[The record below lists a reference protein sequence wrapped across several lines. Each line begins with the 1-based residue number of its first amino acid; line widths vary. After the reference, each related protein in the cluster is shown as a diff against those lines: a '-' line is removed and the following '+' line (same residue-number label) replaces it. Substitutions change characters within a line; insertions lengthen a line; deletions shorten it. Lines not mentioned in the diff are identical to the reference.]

1 MSSNPITI
9 KEDMNFLDYP
19 NWIVSNKETSTVLRL
34 TMKNDNGFYEMKS
47 PEGLPGRFD
56 KVVLYF
62 LIYKMQDNPIKSS
75 EVVTTRYEIAKN
87 VLFQE
92 KNFSKTKYD
101 RIMLALKR
109 WKAIYIK
116 FEGIFFERDNHTIK
130 YFSILDFVSL
140 DKKTNKLSIKFND
153 QYMKQLEESNFYRM
167 INFHEYK
174 KLTRPVSARLYEIL
188 TREFSNSHLW
198 CVDVM
203 ELGERLTLEKR
214 FFPSHILGSV
224 TPALEEIN
232 QNSTMSISFDYDKK
246 RLLCIFKKN
255 PSIPPIQQPEKA

>member
-1 MSSNPITI
+1 MAITDSNRICI
-9 KEDMNFLDYP
+9 KEDLNFLEYP
-19 NWIVSNKETSTVLRL
+19 NWVVSNRDTS
-34 TMKNDNGFYEMKS
+34 KNSDTQQVQKVVFQQDNGFYEMKS
-47 PEGLPGRFD
+47 SEGLPGRFD
-56 KVVLYF
+56 KVVLYY
-62 LIYKMQDNPIKSS
+62 LIYKMQGNSIKSP
-75 EVVTTRYEIAKN
+75 EVITTRYEIAKN
-87 VLFQE
+87 VLFQD

-130 YFSILDFVSL
+130 YFSIIDFVSL
-140 DKKTNKLSIKFND
+140 DKKTNQLSIKFND

-174 KLTRPVSARLYEIL
+174 KLTRPAAARLYEIL
-188 TREFSNSHLW
+188 MKEFIQTNLW

-203 ELGERLTLEKR
+203 ALGEKLTLEKR
-214 FFPSHILGSV
+214 SYPSHIIGSV
-224 TPALEEIN
+224 VPALEEIN
-232 QNSTMSISFDYDKK
+232 KNSTMCIEFDYDKK

-255 PSIPPIQQPEKA
+255 